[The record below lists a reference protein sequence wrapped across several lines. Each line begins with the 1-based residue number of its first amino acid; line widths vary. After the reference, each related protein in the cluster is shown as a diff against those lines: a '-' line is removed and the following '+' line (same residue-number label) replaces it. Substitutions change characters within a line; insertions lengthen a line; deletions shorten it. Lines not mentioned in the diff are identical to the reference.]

1 LAAEPVNLNR
11 LRIITKIL
19 GQATDPSNLRT
30 RDLLRLSH
38 TPVPEIQQASLELQ
52 DLILTLIRD
61 KKLDFMAVADQGY
74 TLVNELVGQKA
85 KVEADL
91 TRLQTEIQDQS
102 AQLQAEIAELQK
114 ANVLLETKVTR
125 AESEKKLAEN
135 ELAKRP
141 TLDDLES
148 RQKEIGLL
156 QLQIPVLN
164 GKIIRR
170 ERTIEVLQQREAG
183 YIEQISKLEAEI
195 SRLSQIEQRNS
206 EIEIENQALSGS
218 LAAVKCEIAA
228 IHFSKEY
235 AETESEDTNLALDRA
250 LLQKQQLQANFEA
263 AQQLVVEY
271 RGKIDEKQQMIETL
285 ETQAG
290 ELRAALSASN
300 RRASQLE
307 DALNE
312 TQFKISQTSLETD
325 ALLGQRT
332 RERDTAR
339 ETAKELKTRLDTT
352 SARLA
357 EMVRFERLAARA
369 QAEISTLQYTATE
382 TEAAHSRSEKE
393 MQRELDRLQAEL
405 NIRDDRIDELQRD
418 LHKLQASPPTVE
430 NQPVVTQKGTRELVA
445 GDLLTGG
452 RKGKDT

>member
-19 GQATDPSNLRT
+19 GRATDPGNLRT
-30 RDLLRLSH
+30 KDLLRLSR
-38 TPVPEIQQASLELQ
+38 TPAPEIQKASQELL
-52 DLILTLIRD
+52 DLILTQV
-61 KKLDFMAVADQGY
+61 KQGKLDFTAVADQGY
-74 TLVNELVGQKA
+74 TLVNELAGEKT
-85 KVEADL
+85 KVEAAL
-91 TRLQTEIQDQS
+91 AKLQTEIQDQS
-102 AQLQAEIAELQK
+102 AQLQAEIADLQR
-114 ANVLLETKVTR
+114 ANVLLETKVSR
-125 AESEKKLAEN
+125 AESEKTLAEN

-141 TLDDLES
+141 TLDDLDS

-156 QLQIPVLN
+156 SLQIPVLK

-170 ERTIEVLQQREAG
+170 ERTIEVLQTREAS
-183 YIEQISKLEAEI
+183 YIEQISRLEAEI
-195 SRLSQIEQRNS
+195 TRLSQIEQQNS
-206 EIEIENQALSGS
+206 ETKIENQALSGA

-235 AETESEDTNLALDRA
+235 AETDAEDTNLALDRA
-250 LLQKQQLQANFEA
+250 LLQKQQLQANLDA

-300 RRASQLE
+300 QRVSQLE

-312 TQFKISQTSLETD
+312 TQFKISQDSLETD
-325 ALLGQRT
+325 ALLAQRT

-339 ETAKELKTRLDTT
+339 ETAKELKTQLDTT

-357 EMVRFERLAARA
+357 EMVRFERLARMA
-369 QAEISTLQYTATE
+369 QAEITTLQYTATE
-382 TEAAHSRSEKE
+382 TEAAHTRTEKE
-393 MQRELDRLQAEL
+393 MQKENDRLQIEL

-418 LHKLQASPPTVE
+418 LNRLLTSQPTVE
-430 NQPVVTQKGTRELVA
+430 NQPVTTQGGARELVA

-452 RKGKDT
+452 RGKKT